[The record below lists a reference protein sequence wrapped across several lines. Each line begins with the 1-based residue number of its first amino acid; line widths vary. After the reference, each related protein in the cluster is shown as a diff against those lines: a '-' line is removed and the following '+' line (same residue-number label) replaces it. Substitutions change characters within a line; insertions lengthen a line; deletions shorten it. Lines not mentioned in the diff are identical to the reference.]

1 MKQALIIG
9 IDKYPT
15 QPLTGCKNDARR
27 IAEVLN
33 YDDDE
38 QKRLN
43 FEIKL
48 ALDVESK
55 SKLREMIRNLFDCDA
70 NMVLLYFSG
79 HGYMSAVGGYI
90 VTPDSGPNDPGI
102 SMDEILHYANQ
113 SDVRTKVII
122 FDCCNSGAF
131 GTPVNAA
138 GISYLSKGMTILTSS
153 REKETSVE
161 KDGHGIFTSLLIDA
175 LEGGASDLKGDIT
188 PGSVYAH
195 IDTAIGNWGQRPIFR
210 TNVTRFT
217 PLRKVKAP
225 ISLAILK
232 KLIIYFPTSR
242 SEFLLDPGYEWTNK
256 EKADPMKVEIFKEL
270 QKLNRVGLIIP
281 VGTEDMYFAAIEHKA
296 CKLTALGQHYW
307 HLVKQDR
314 V

>member
-1 MKQALIIG
+1 MRQALIIG
-9 IDKYPT
+9 IDKYPA
-15 QPLTGCKNDARR
+15 QPLNGCKNDAKR

-33 YDDDE
+33 YDDDD
-38 QKRLN
+38 QKRVN

-79 HGYMSAVGGYI
+79 HGYMSAAGGYI
-90 VTPDSGPNDPGI
+90 VTPDAGPNDPGI

-122 FDCCNSGAF
+122 LDCCNSGAF

-138 GISYLSKGMTILTSS
+138 GTSYLGKGMTILTSS

-195 IDTAIGNWGQRPIFR
+195 IDMAIGNWGQRPIFR

-217 PLRKVKAP
+217 PLRKVKSH
-225 ISLAILK
+225 ISLTILK
-232 KLIIYFPTSR
+232 KLIIYFPASR
-242 SEFLLDPGYEWTNK
+242 SEFSLDPGYEWTNK
-256 EKADPMKVEIFKEL
+256 ETADPVKVEIFKEL
-270 QKLNRVGLIIP
+270 QKMNRVGLVIP
-281 VGTEDMYFAAIEHKA
+281 IGTEDMYFAAIEHKA

-314 V
+314 I